1 MSKNHLHTF
10 DLIGDA
16 GLRAIERAVHDRAL
30 KGLDTADEILELT
43 NFVSACRA
51 ELQHRAADDAILREL
66 SL

>member
-16 GLRAIERAVHDRAL
+16 GLRAIQIAVHDRAL
-30 KGLDTADEILELT
+30 KNLDGHNVAVELE
-43 NFVSACRA
+43 NFANACLA
-51 ELQHRAADDAILREL
+51 ELQHRATDDAILREL